1 MGDWCSEETT
11 TEKIREAAEKLEI
24 ADCEKT
30 RHTLARERFKVPL
43 IGEVYSLTEG
53 LLMGDPFSSSSLG
66 GDGSWESG
74 GGNCGGW
81 VALRPRATRK
91 TPIAMQARV
100 RT

>member
-53 LLMGDPFSSSSLG
+53 LLMGDPQIGFG
-66 GDGSWESG
+66 IYANFWHYD
-74 GGNCGGW
+74 
-81 VALRPRATRK
+81 R
-91 TPIAMQARV
+91 
-100 RT
+100 